1 MINAL
6 TAERPPRRSPLDI
19 AGRVVGGVV
28 AIGLGLVQGFIC
40 LLAAGLRCDESC
52 DDRSTSWHYIADAWQ
67 WSAIGWLGAA
77 WFACC
82 VAFALS
88 LAGRRPRVSAVLFAA
103 ALATALA
110 AWSLWFTG

>member
-1 MINAL
+1 MAIAL
-6 TAERPPRRSPLDI
+6 TAERPPGRSPLNI
-19 AGRVVGGVV
+19 VGRVVGGLVV
-28 AIGLGLVQGFIC
+28 TGLGLVQGFIC

-52 DDRSTSWHYIADAWQ
+52 EDTSTTWHSIADAWQ
-67 WSAIGWLGAA
+67 WSAIGWLGAGC
-77 WFACC
+77 FACC

-88 LAGRRPRVSAVLFAA
+88 LAGRWPRVSAVLFAA